1 MSKGHAP
8 EEMEEFR
15 EQWENNLASF
25 NNRADAPGDRTVRQK
40 PHGAKGKTQ
49 RPQDPHKTHKQ
60 VRLPALRLLRALDQ
74 SVRYVGYP
82 LKSFEVENAET
93 EAESK
98 VEKAKNE
105 SACKVQP
112 AENAARS
119 SDQNSSSHNAP
130 IVPAPTVP
138 PALPRTLVV
147 HSDEGSANLA
157 AINYLQSRLRQ
168 AQHTHKQTTQ
178 TKQPG

>member
-1 MSKGHAP
+1 MHDFLVSKGHAP

-40 PHGAKGKTQ
+40 PHGAKGETQ

-60 VRLPALRLLRALDQ
+60 VRLPALMLLRALDQ

-82 LKSFEVENAET
+82 LKSFEVNT
-93 EAESK
+93 AES
-98 VEKAKNE
+98 EPEHNDT
-105 SACKVQP
+105 SNRVQNIIANNVPRVPLTCSRTPIP
-112 AENAARS
+112 A
-119 SDQNSSSHNAP
+119 
-130 IVPAPTVP
+130 
-138 PALPRTLVV
+138 TLIV
-147 HSDEGSANLA
+147 HSDEGSSNLA

-168 AQHTHKQTTQ
+168 AQHTHTTSKQSSQ
-178 TKQPG
+178 DYNAPRPSSSGVE